1 MDVQR
6 KLEILADANLARGI
20 PQKALSFIVLSDH
33 AAFPRWR
40 AAEGAVQAEGCAT
53 AIWGFD
59 HKRHCEQSEAI
70 HRAAKK
76 E

>member
-20 PQKALSFIVLSDH
+20 PQKALSSCSATT

-53 AIWGFD
+53 AIWGFE

>member
-33 AAFPRWR
+33 RRISSMAR
-40 AAEGAVQAEGCAT
+40 G
-53 AIWGFD
+53 
-59 HKRHCEQSEAI
+59 
-70 HRAAKK
+70 
-76 E
+76 